1 MTTRA
6 HCVLSRLAM
15 QSISKVRKLYQSSPH
30 KSGVISHNIDLPPS
44 HHKDGR
50 VVLRRHRPMTFPY
63 PNAYSHPLPRFA
75 YDSSTGNIHVKF
87 SCDPSYPLPSPSP
100 STVWQERQYLI
111 SSVPKRK
118 PPSVLDNAAQFFSSA
133 ISIVAPT
140 GNVEGPVRRDE
151 EGEFDLKEYE
161 IVEEERSAENEADD
175 SSDIHRDIC
184 VLSLPLMSEQGETH
198 GGGSSKARERRRWEI
213 LPISKEKATFRSTI
227 AKSPTRPSSAPLNPK

>member
-1 MTTRA
+1 MNMNN
-6 HCVLSRLAM
+6 VDLLS
-15 QSISKVRKLYQSSPH
+15 QC
-30 KSGVISHNIDLPPS
+30 
-44 HHKDGR
+44 HKDGR

-75 YDSSTGNIHVKF
+75 YDSSTGNMHVKF
-87 SCDPSYPLPSPSP
+87 NCDPSYPPPSPSP
-100 STVWQERQYLI
+100 SMVWQERQYLV

-133 ISIVAPT
+133 ISIVAPA
-140 GNVEGPVRRDE
+140 GNSETPVRRDE

-161 IVEEERSAENEADD
+161 IVEEERSAENEVDD
-175 SSDIHRDIC
+175 SPDIHRDIC

-213 LPISKEKATFRSTI
+213 LPISRERATFKSPI
-227 AKSPTRPSSAPLNPK
+227 AKSPTKASFGATDSK

>member
-1 MTTRA
+1 M
-6 HCVLSRLAM
+6 
-15 QSISKVRKLYQSSPH
+15 
-30 KSGVISHNIDLPPS
+30 
-44 HHKDGR
+44 
-50 VVLRRHRPMTFPY
+50 
-63 PNAYSHPLPRFA
+63 
-75 YDSSTGNIHVKF
+75 
-87 SCDPSYPLPSPSP
+87 
-100 STVWQERQYLI
+100 
-111 SSVPKRK
+111 
-118 PPSVLDNAAQFFSSA
+118 
-133 ISIVAPT
+133 APT
-140 GNVEGPVRRDE
+140 GNAEGPVRRDE